1 MEIAKRTSKYS
12 PLSISLHWLIFLL
25 MVAVYFT
32 IEIREVIPKEEPV
45 RDVLKLLHFLLGLSI
60 LVLFVPRLIN
70 FLKSVAPNIEPPH
83 SHLQKV
89 LAGFVKFALYVMMIG
104 MPLSGWLML
113 GAKGKTVSF
122 LGIEL
127 PMLIGENERLAWVF
141 DELHELGG
149 TVGYFLISLHVLA
162 ALLHHDLSKD
172 NTRKRMLP
180 WKTN

>member
-1 MEIAKRTSKYS
+1 
-12 PLSISLHWLIFLL
+12 
-25 MVAVYFT
+25 
-32 IEIREVIPKEEPV
+32 
-45 RDVLKLLHFLLGLSI
+45 
-60 LVLFVPRLIN
+60 
-70 FLKSVAPNIEPPH
+70 
-83 SHLQKV
+83 
-89 LAGFVKFALYVMMIG
+89 MMIG

-162 ALLHHDLSKD
+162 ALLHHYLIKD
-172 NTRKRMLP
+172 NTLKRMLP